1 MMNRNAIE
9 AVLGLV
15 VLVVS
20 GLFLMGGWQAG
31 SAKVTQEGTQLE
43 ASFNNIDGLGNGAEI
58 RLGGVKIGNVYDIQL
73 DPMRYQA
80 KLLLAIDPS
89 VKIPE
94 DSELKLMSDGLL
106 GGKYLQLTAGE
117 ASTYLKTG
125 ERIHK
130 THDAVSLEDLMSR
143 AIFLVSDNN

>member
-1 MMNRNAIE
+1 MNRNAIE

-20 GLFLMGGWQAG
+20 GLFLIGGWQAG
-31 SAKVTQEGTQLE
+31 SAKVDQEGTQLE
-43 ASFNNIDGLGNGAEI
+43 ASFNNIDGLGKGAEI

-73 DPMRYQA
+73 DPIRYQA

-117 ASTYLKTG
+117 ALTYLKTG
-125 ERIHK
+125 DRIHK